1 LWLQGPSINK
11 KVLDRIN
18 SVSNISR
25 TPLINLKDR
34 KKFQGKTLSKDRAAI
49 GAENLS
55 TNEILLDD
63 RNFRGYHEPIK
74 NKKILVKTEVSNI
87 FRGPYKNFDTAVG
100 DYITDGPQFSTID
113 ADKYSRNPVLLN
125 RTYANQFYVKKEYG
139 LEKPSLQGSKKKIS
153 HLIEELGIGDTT
165 HDNDKDFFIAN
176 ELQKGIFNQKLYCGS
191 SKSQSQSSK
200 NDYKAFKF
208 FKKSYDPKGQ
218 AKKSQDADG
227 MGSANRELLNQENKE
242 IIEEPGPNIEPRPD
256 FSINQQRNRKR
267 YLGRDRGNKN
277 AKSSE

>member
-1 LWLQGPSINK
+1 MWLQGPSINK

-18 SVSNISR
+18 SVTNISR
-25 TPLINLKDR
+25 TPLINLKDC
-34 KKFQGKTLSKDRAAI
+34 KKIQGKTLSKDRII

-55 TNEILLDD
+55 TYEILLDD

-74 NKKILVKTEVSNI
+74 NKKILAKAQVSNI

-100 DYITDGPQFSTID
+100 DYMTDGPQFSTID
-113 ADKYSRNPVLLN
+113 ADIYSRNPVPLN
-125 RTYANQFYVKKEYG
+125 RTYTNQFYVKKEYG
-139 LEKPSLQGSKKKIS
+139 QEKPSLQGSKKKIS
-153 HLIEELGIGDTT
+153 HLIEELGIEDST

-176 ELQKGIFNQKLYCGS
+176 ELQKEIFNQKLYCGS

-208 FKKSYDPKGQ
+208 LKKSYDSKGQ
-218 AKKSQDADG
+218 AKKCQDADG
-227 MGSANRELLNQENKE
+227 MASANRDFLNQANKE
-242 IIEEPGPNIEPRPD
+242 IIEEAGPSIEPRPD

-267 YLGRDRGNKN
+267 YLGLDGSNKN
-277 AKSSE
+277 AKSSD